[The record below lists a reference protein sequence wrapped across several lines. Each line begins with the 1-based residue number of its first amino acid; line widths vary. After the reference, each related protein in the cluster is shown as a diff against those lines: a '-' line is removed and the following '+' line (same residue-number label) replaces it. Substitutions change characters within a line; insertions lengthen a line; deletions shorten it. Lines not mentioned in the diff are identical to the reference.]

1 MKKIIVALSL
11 ALAFGYAYTAAATNS
26 ITGNAFDDGSAT
38 IVSSKFASLKM
49 KIKGVSEV
57 QEYVENNA
65 KSGGSFVACGEDCQD
80 VTLDSGNAT
89 ATTDSGLEVGTVEV
103 VYDGLAT
110 SNSGTISGNSGD
122 DPALLIVEDEHT
134 EEDVTID
141 TYENVDSAV
150 VAGSSTGEQFVAAGD
165 DGVGIV
171 VKTGTSGS
179 MLTRIAAIGVKSVK
193 RNAP

>member
-11 ALAFGYAYTAAATNS
+11 ALALGLAYSATAANS

-38 IVSSKFASLKM
+38 IISAKFASLKI
-49 KIKGVSEV
+49 KIKGVSVV
-57 QEYVENNA
+57 QEYVENTA
-65 KSGGSFVACGEDCQD
+65 ASGGSFVACGEDCQD

-103 VYDGLAT
+103 KYDGLST

-122 DPALLIVEDEHT
+122 DPALLIVENET
-134 EEDVTID
+134 TKEKVSID
-141 TYENVDSAV
+141 TYENVDSVV
-150 VAGSSTGEQFVAAGD
+150 VAGSATGGQFVAAGD
-165 DGVGIV
+165 DATGIV

-179 MLTRIAAIGVKSVK
+179 ILTRLAAIGVKLVT
-193 RNAP
+193 RYAP